1 VGAISVD
8 LHIEQGADWPGLAFP
23 IFDSVGAPY
32 DLAGCTALGMIRQT
46 PFTEPS
52 LFTWSTSPTSGQG
65 LITLSGNLLTV
76 RVLGVESAAWGLWT
90 WSSSRY
96 DINLTNPSAP
106 VGQRTFRIADGA
118 VYLDLEVTHY

>member
-1 VGAISVD
+1 MT
-8 LHIEQGADWPGLAFP
+8 WPGAP
-23 IFDSVGAPY
+23 RSDDS
-32 DLAGCTALGMIRQT
+32 QT

-52 LFTWSTSPTSGQG
+52 LFHLVDQPHLRPGPDHAVR
-65 LITLSGNLLTV
+65 NLLTV